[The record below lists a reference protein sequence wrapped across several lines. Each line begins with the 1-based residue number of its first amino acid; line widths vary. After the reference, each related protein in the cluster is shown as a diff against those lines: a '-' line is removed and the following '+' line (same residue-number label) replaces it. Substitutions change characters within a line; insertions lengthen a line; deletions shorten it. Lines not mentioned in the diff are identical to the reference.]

1 MHYYN
6 EYMVM
11 ESKDMQL
18 NGLKNDHTLD
28 TCGAIKIFE
37 NPNMA
42 SLLLCRLN
50 LKGSKIHFSS
60 QTVFELKKL
69 GYDFEQI
76 TKHIEQTVGA
86 IIVVGEI
93 TEDMENDAEYLE
105 TVCPTLH
112 FGDSQIL
119 AYSKATGTKLI
130 TCDRGLAEAAR
141 ISNIRVVNP
150 DLLHCNEFVA
160 NRRRSRLRGNIG
172 RWFSKPLQSRQKVR
186 QPKGAMA

>member
-1 MHYYN
+1 MELESNNIQLKEN
-6 EYMVM
+6 E
-11 ESKDMQL
+11 D
-18 NGLKNDHTLD
+18 GHTLD

-42 SLLLCRLN
+42 SLLLCRLD
-50 LKGSKIHFSS
+50 LKGSQIHLTS

-76 TKHIEQTVGA
+76 AKHIQQTVGA
-86 IIVVGEI
+86 AIIVGDI
-93 TEDMENDAEYLE
+93 TQDMENDAEYLE

>member
-1 MHYYN
+1 
-6 EYMVM
+6 M

-119 AYSKATGTKLI
+119 AYSKATGTTLI
-130 TCDRGLAEAAR
+130 TCDRGLVKAAR
-141 ISNIRVVNP
+141 MSNVNVVNP
-150 DLLHCNEFVA
+150 DLLHCGESA
-160 NRRRSRLRGNIG
+160 AKARTSRLRGDVKWWISG
-172 RWFSKPLQSRQKVR
+172 QLQTRQR
-186 QPKGAMA
+186 FQAEGAMA

>member
-1 MHYYN
+1 MELESNNIQLKEN
-6 EYMVM
+6 E
-11 ESKDMQL
+11 D
-18 NGLKNDHTLD
+18 GHTLD

-50 LKGSKIHFSS
+50 LKGSQIHLTS

-76 TKHIEQTVGA
+76 AKHIQQTVGA
-86 IIVVGEI
+86 AIIVGDI
-93 TEDMENDAEYLE
+93 TEEMENNAEYLE

-119 AYSKATGTKLI
+119 AYSKATGTTLI
-130 TCDRGLAEAAR
+130 TCDRGLVKAAR
-141 ISNIRVVNP
+141 MSNVNVVNP
-150 DLLHCNEFVA
+150 DLLHCGESA
-160 NRRRSRLRGNIG
+160 AKARTSRLRGDVKWWISG
-172 RWFSKPLQSRQKVR
+172 QLQTRQR
-186 QPKGAMA
+186 FQAEGAMA